1 MKRINKLTSLLLATM
16 IVLTGFITLSTEAHA
31 EYLYT
36 MRVYLGGTGD
46 EGASFK
52 DSSASYIDFKKEAG
66 ERFEFDPHDEVII
79 SSTDARYKVIGVRR
93 TGDNECE
100 STINIPSVTQDE
112 SFVIAYG
119 VYKTIPYTAMFVDT
133 SGNTLTDKDGNPISN
148 ETYYGIDNTKFYVPY
163 KEIEGYYPING
174 ERYKAVT
181 LSGTG
186 ETVRFVYTDR
196 PGDTYSITFGADSVS
211 YSTVVGD
218 PTYTYQTI
226 PGMPAEEPGVT
237 DNRVPAAGGEGGAA
251 GGEAAG
257 EAGEEAD
264 TTQIGEA
271 EVPLGGGEETPT
283 NIPEPDNPKGKDEK
297 ALFTMYIRY
306 LIIIA
311 VIGLLIAFITIIGT
325 IKVNYDKNHKN

>member
-1 MKRINKLTSLLLATM
+1 MKRINKLTSLLLATL
-16 IVLTGFITLSTEAHA
+16 IVLTGVMSLSTVAHA

-36 MRVYLGGTGD
+36 IRVYLGGMGD

-66 ERFEFDPHDEVII
+66 ERFEFDPHEGVII
-79 SSTDARYKVIGVRR
+79 SSTDAKYKVIGARKS
-93 TGDNECE
+93 GDNKCE
-100 STINIPSVTQDE
+100 STIDIAAVTQDE
-112 SFVIAYG
+112 TYVIAYG
-119 VYKTIPYTAMFVDT
+119 VYKTIPYTAVFVDEN
-133 SGNTLTDKDGNPISN
+133 GNAIVDANGNPATD
-148 ETYYGIDNTKFYVPY
+148 ETYYGIDHTQFYVPY

-181 LSGTG
+181 LSEAG
-186 ETVRFVYTDR
+186 EVIRFVYTNR
-196 PGDTYSITFGADSVS
+196 PGDTYSTSYGADSVT

-226 PGMPAEEPGVT
+226 PGMPVEEVGIT
-237 DNRVPAAGGEGGAA
+237 DNRAPAGGGNAA

-257 EAGEEAD
+257 EAGGADD
-264 TTQIGEA
+264 TTTIGEA
-271 EVPLGGGEETPT
+271 DVPLGGDTAPT
-283 NIPEPDNPKGKDEK
+283 NIPEPENPKGKDEQ

-325 IKVNYDKNHKN
+325 IKVNYDKNHRN